1 MKVEEAC
8 IFVNIGQW
16 LGFFSLVLS
25 LYILWEIRHII
36 LLVFTAVVLATA
48 LNRGVQR
55 LQRYTPLSRNMAV
68 ISIVSCT
75 LLFFLLFFLLVVP
88 PFIEQI
94 QSLIDLL
101 PNGLKRIGIL
111 LDELSRN
118 RPEWMPEP
126 PDLSNLIQE
135 LQPFVTQLLGNFYAF
150 FSNSLIA
157 VGQLLLVIVLTIM
170 MSINPQAYRKVFVRL
185 FPSFYRRRVD
195 DILSECEEA
204 LGNWF
209 GGIVI
214 NSLFVATTCGIGLWF
229 LGVKLVLAH
238 ALLAGLFNF
247 IPNFGPILS
256 VISPLTVALLDKN
269 PLGKAGA
276 VLILYLVIQNIES
289 YWLSPT
295 VMQKK
300 VSLLPAVTL
309 LAQITFTALF
319 GPLGLILALPLAVV
333 AQTWLREV
341 LIEDIL
347 DKWTG
352 DQDATPSTESDF
364 PSETPIAQRTRSAIA
379 DSPQDPPIPSPERQP
394 NQANAEL

>member
-1 MKVEEAC
+1 M
-8 IFVNIGQW
+8 NIGQW

-25 LYILWEIRHII
+25 LYILWGIRHII

-48 LNRGVQR
+48 LNSGVQR
-55 LQRYTPLSRNMAV
+55 LHRHTPLSRNMAV
-68 ISIVSCT
+68 LLMLSCT
-75 LLFFLLFFLLVVP
+75 ILFFVLFFWLVVP

-94 QSLIDLL
+94 QSLVNLL

-111 LDELSRN
+111 LDEFSRN

-126 PDLSNLIQE
+126 PNISNLIQQ

-170 MSINPQAYRKVFVRL
+170 MLINPQAYRNVFVRL

-195 DILSECEEA
+195 YILCECEEA

-214 NSLFVATTCGIGLWF
+214 NSIFVATTCGIGLWF

-247 IPNFGPILS
+247 IPNFGPTLS
-256 VISPLTVALLDKN
+256 VIAPLTVALLDPN
-269 PLGKAGA
+269 PLGKAIA
-276 VLILYLVIQNIES
+276 VLILYVVIQNIES

-309 LAQITFTALF
+309 LAQITFTAFF

-347 DKWTG
+347 DRWTG
-352 DQDATPSTESDF
+352 ERLLDATPAPVRDSEGETE
-364 PSETPIAQRTRSAIA
+364 PPIA
-379 DSPQDPPIPSPERQP
+379 DSPDEPPIPSPDIQP
-394 NQANAEL
+394 HQVN

>member
-1 MKVEEAC
+1 MKVEEAY

-36 LLVFTAVVLATA
+36 LLIFTAVVLATA
-48 LNRGVQR
+48 LNRGVLR

-75 LLFFLLFFLLVVP
+75 ILFFLLFFLLVVP

-135 LQPFVTQLLGNFYAF
+135 LQPFVTQLLGNFYDF

-170 MSINPQAYRKVFVRL
+170 MSINPQPYRKVFVRL

-229 LGVKLVLAH
+229 LGVRLVLAH

-309 LAQITFTALF
+309 LAQITFTAFF

-352 DQDATPSTESDF
+352 DQDATES
-364 PSETPIAQRTRSAIA
+364 SETPIA
-379 DSPQDPPIPSPERQP
+379 DSPQDPPIPSPEIQP
-394 NQANAEL
+394 NQANAES

>member
-1 MKVEEAC
+1 
-8 IFVNIGQW
+8 VNIGQW
-16 LGFFSLVLS
+16 LGFVSLILS

-48 LNRGVQR
+48 LNSGVQR
-55 LQRYTPLSRNMAV
+55 LQKSRHLSRNMSV
-68 ISIVSCT
+68 LLMLSCT
-75 LLFFLLFFLLVVP
+75 LLFFVLFFWLVVP

-94 QSLIDLL
+94 QSLLDLL

-126 PDLSNLIQE
+126 PNISNLIQE

-157 VGQLLLVIVLTIM
+157 AGQVLLVIVLTIM
-170 MSINPQAYRKVFVRL
+170 MLSNPQPYRKVFVRL

-214 NSLFVATTCGIGLWF
+214 NSLFVATTCGLGLWF

-247 IPNFGPILS
+247 IPNFGPTLS
-256 VISPLTVALLDKN
+256 VISPLTVALLDEN

-276 VLILYLVIQNIES
+276 VLILYVVIQNIES

-309 LAQITFTALF
+309 LAQITFTAFF

-347 DKWTG
+347 DNWTG
-352 DQDATPSTESDF
+352 DRDATPSTESDF
-364 PSETPIAQRTRSAIA
+364 PSETPIA
-379 DSPQDPPIPSPERQP
+379 DSPQEPPIPSPERQP
-394 NQANAEL
+394 NQANAES

>member
-1 MKVEEAC
+1 M
-8 IFVNIGQW
+8 NIGQW

-36 LLVFTAVVLATA
+36 LLIFTAVVLATA
-48 LNRGVQR
+48 LNRGVLR

-75 LLFFLLFFLLVVP
+75 ILFFLLFFLLVVP

-135 LQPFVTQLLGNFYAF
+135 LQPFVTQLLGNFYDF

-170 MSINPQAYRKVFVRL
+170 MSINPQPYRKVFVRL

-229 LGVKLVLAH
+229 LGVRLVLAH

-309 LAQITFTALF
+309 LAQITFTAFF

-352 DQDATPSTESDF
+352 DQDATES
-364 PSETPIAQRTRSAIA
+364 SETPIA
-379 DSPQDPPIPSPERQP
+379 DSPQDPPIPSPEIQP
-394 NQANAEL
+394 NQANAES

>member
-1 MKVEEAC
+1 VKVEEAY

-36 LLVFTAVVLATA
+36 LLIFTAVVLATA
-48 LNRGVQR
+48 LNRGVLR

-75 LLFFLLFFLLVVP
+75 ILFFLLFFLLVVP

-135 LQPFVTQLLGNFYAF
+135 LQPFVTQLLGNFYDF

-170 MSINPQAYRKVFVRL
+170 MSINPQPYRKVFVRL

-229 LGVKLVLAH
+229 LGVRLVLAH

-309 LAQITFTALF
+309 LAQITFTAFF

-352 DQDATPSTESDF
+352 DQDATES
-364 PSETPIAQRTRSAIA
+364 SETPIA
-379 DSPQDPPIPSPERQP
+379 DSPQDPPIPSPEIQP
-394 NQANAEL
+394 NQANAES